1 MKDREEQLVREEQE
15 HMLFEEEVQTE
26 SVDQASE
33 AVEQSGSTE
42 ADDGADW
49 SDEAEE
55 KIEDEDERQE
65 EASQFL
71 KSWREKHEAYL
82 ASQAQSLQ
90 VVREEVEKDPDQG
103 QSKKRSSF
111 FKREKKRKEDQVSIP
126 RKAWAKAVPIY
137 LVAVSVV
144 LLAAY
149 FISPWS
155 KQKQLKVT
163 GQNLLT
169 AEMVRQYSLISD
181 QDYSLTTL
189 LHKDAYAAN
198 VKKSS
203 NLVKT
208 ASISYQ
214 FPNQFTIAIE
224 EYKEVGYIKQND
236 AYYSVL
242 SSGKIAEIETAEEN
256 LGVDY
261 TLMNLTDKEMIKEL
275 ALQLDQIDQ
284 KILTN
289 IQQVD
294 LTPTTATAD
303 LLTLTMYD
311 GNKILIPLS
320 QIDTKL
326 SYYLTIAPQLSVASV
341 VDMEVG
347 VFSYALSQ

>member
-1 MKDREEQLVREEQE
+1 MKDREDQLVREKQE

-26 SVDQASE
+26 SVGQAPE
-33 AVEQSGSTE
+33 EVGKPESTE
-42 ADDGADW
+42 VDVLEEADQKT
-49 SDEAEE
+49 AEE
-55 KIEDEDERQE
+55 DEHQE

-82 ASQAQSLQ
+82 ASQVQSTETAS
-90 VVREEVEKDPDQG
+90 EEVEMVPDQG
-103 QSKKRSSF
+103 PQRKRPSF
-111 FKREKKRKEDQVSIP
+111 LKREKKVKEDQVRISK
-126 RKAWAKAVPIY
+126 KAWAKAVPIY

-149 FISPWS
+149 FVGPWS
-155 KQKQLKVT
+155 KQKQLDVT

-169 AEMVRQYSLISD
+169 AEMVKQYSLISD
-181 QDYSLTTL
+181 QDYSLTTW

-198 VKKSS
+198 VEKSS

-214 FPNQFTIAIE
+214 FPDRFTISIE
-224 EYKEVGYIKQND
+224 EYKEVGYVKQNNV
-236 AYYSVL
+236 YYSIL
-242 SSGKIAEIETAEEN
+242 SSGEIAEIETAEES
-256 LGVDY
+256 LGTNY
-261 TLMNLTDKEMIKEL
+261 TLINLSNKEL
-275 ALQLDQIDQ
+275 IKKLAIQLHQIDQ
-284 KILTN
+284 AILTN

-294 LTPTTATAD
+294 LTPTTATVD

-311 GNKILIPLS
+311 GNQILVPLS

-326 SYYLTIAPQLSVASV
+326 SYYLAIAPQLTVPSM

-347 VFSYALSQ
+347 IFSYARSQ

>member
-1 MKDREEQLVREEQE
+1 MKDREDQKVMEEQE
-15 HMLFEEEVQTE
+15 SILFEEEVQTE
-26 SVDQASE
+26 SVEQGSE
-33 AVEQSGSTE
+33 EAGKPESTE
-42 ADDGADW
+42 DVVLEEADQKT
-49 SDEAEE
+49 AEE
-55 KIEDEDERQE
+55 DEHQE

-82 ASQAQSLQ
+82 ASQAQSLEA
-90 VVREEVEKDPDQG
+90 VREEVEKDSDQG
-103 QSKKRSSF
+103 QRKKRPSF
-111 FKREKKRKEDQVSIP
+111 FKKEKKVKEDQVSIP

-163 GQNLLT
+163 GQILLT
-169 AEMVRQYSLISD
+169 AEMVKQYSLISD

-198 VKKSS
+198 VEKSS

-214 FPNQFTIAIE
+214 FPNQFTIDIE
-224 EYKEVGYIKQND
+224 EYKEVGYIKQNNT
-236 AYYSVL
+236 YYSVL

-256 LGVDY
+256 LGTDY
-261 TLMNLTDKEMIKEL
+261 TLMNLTDKEMIKKL
-275 ALQLDQIDQ
+275 AIQLDEIDQ

-294 LTPTTATAD
+294 LTPTTATVD

-311 GNKILIPLS
+311 GNKVLIPLS
-320 QIDTKL
+320 QISIKL
-326 SYYLTIAPQLSVASV
+326 PYYLTISPQLTVASV
-341 VDMEVG
+341 IDMEVG
-347 VFSYALSQ
+347 VYSYAL